1 MDAQIKYT
9 DGYKYQLTKTYTV
22 KVNIYPKKD
31 IHSTYISLT
40 RQGNLTIFRGYAW
53 DGPSGPAPDFK
64 RDMRA
69 ALVHDAL
76 YYPIRMGALDM
87 SFKRAADDE
96 LYRIMVEDG
105 ASKWRARLYRWAVVK
120 FGGRALKPR
129 KIHSF

>member
-1 MDAQIKYT
+1 MSAKYVS
-9 DGYKYQLTKTYTV
+9 GYKYQLRKTICISTTIRPAVTV
-22 KVNIYPKKD
+22 TVPLVTLDPDGDLFIEKY
-31 IHSTYISLT
+31 
-40 RQGNLTIFRGYAW
+40 FAW

-64 RDMRA
+64 RDMMA

-76 YYPIRMGALDM
+76 YYLIRMGALDM

-120 FGGRALKPR
+120 FGWRALIPR
-129 KIHSF
+129 KIQSF